1 MLRRVEQVH
10 VALILFYF
18 KKTKKPTSDHL
29 YLSPRAKVKVRRLN
43 LNPAFF
49 LFLFFFDVL
58 A

>member
-18 KKTKKPTSDHL
+18 KKTKKNTSDHL

-49 LFLFFFDVL
+49 LFLFFL
-58 A
+58 TC